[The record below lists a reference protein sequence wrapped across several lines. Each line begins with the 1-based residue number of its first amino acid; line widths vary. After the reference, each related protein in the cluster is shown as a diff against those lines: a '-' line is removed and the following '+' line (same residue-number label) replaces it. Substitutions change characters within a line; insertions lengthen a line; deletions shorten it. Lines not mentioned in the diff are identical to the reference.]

1 MEVLLLLHLVASRS
15 LHIRKMVCSD
25 SRRLP
30 MSNMEPRRC
39 RIHVRGGR
47 CVCGRL
53 VLDRGGVDVAHILDL
68 SGVDVQGLRSIL
80 AQVHGD
86 VLALAQVRG
95 GVLELAQVRGG
106 VLELDHDEV
115 LVLRGEVLHRRDHLS
130 HCGLDCLRDPLDDR

>member
-53 VLDRGGVDVAHILDL
+53 VLDRGGVGVAHILDL
-68 SGVDVQGLRSIL
+68 DGVDVQALRSVL

-86 VLALAQVRG
+86 VLA
-95 GVLELAQVRGG
+95 LAQVRGG